1 MPPRKLPIFEIV
13 VPALRAIALATTLLV
28 VVLALLAARNGSSLG
43 DLYAKYFPQL
53 RGSDQARPLPVYFGF
68 VVYVV
73 GAAEAAIFF
82 RRSAAAPPRRR
93 HPRPFGLAAGTFV
106 VPDDFDD
113 PLPEDVLRDFEQ

>member
-1 MPPRKLPIFEIV
+1 MPPRKSSIVEIV
-13 VPALRAIALATTLLV
+13 VPTLRAIAVATTLLV
-28 VVLALLAARNGSSLG
+28 VVLALLDFHPKHL
-43 DLYAKYFPQL
+43 PQL
-53 RGSDQARPLPVYFGF
+53 RSHRDRPLPIDIGF

-73 GAAEAAIFF
+73 GAVEAAIFF
-82 RRSAAAPPRRR
+82 RRSVAAPPRRR